1 MPRYISAS
9 GEAVQLARLQIA
21 RDSFQIAQYGS
32 DVWPREIGRISSHI
46 EGAQPM
52 VSAIQLSPAMC
63 NPSM

>member
-32 DVWPREIGRISSHI
+32 DVWPREIGRIADVTVRSDDHL
-46 EGAQPM
+46 
-52 VSAIQLSPAMC
+52 QLG
-63 NPSM
+63 